1 VADLTT
7 LVVGT
12 FCVSLY
18 SKLRIALLAAILALS
33 AWIPAQADNNAEQE
47 KDFSAALIELKSM
60 NITPG
65 ASNCQT
71 GETLQSRV
79 EATAEQF
86 EQVMDVCKKSRL
98 AAVYRYSESRIVS
111 CQYTSSTRKT
121 PGGAY

>member
-1 VADLTT
+1 VAVLTT

-47 KDFSAALIELKSM
+47 KDCSAALIKLKSM

-71 GETLQSRV
+71 GETLQWRV

-111 CQYTSSTRKT
+111 CQYTSSTRNT
-121 PGGAY
+121 SGGAY